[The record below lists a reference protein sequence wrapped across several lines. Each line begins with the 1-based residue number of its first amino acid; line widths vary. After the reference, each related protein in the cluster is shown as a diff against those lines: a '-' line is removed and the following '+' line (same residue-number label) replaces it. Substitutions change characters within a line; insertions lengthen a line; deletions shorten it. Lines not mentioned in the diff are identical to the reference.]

1 MKASS
6 VPLFLFAAFTA
17 CSAGTF
23 AQTKETVP
31 FIDLFT
37 IRVDTTGGEAYL
49 NMGPD
54 SLPGDSHL
62 NARCTALWDYHSYLF
77 ENYAKVF
84 DEDRQLLALLPDTV
98 AMRKQFHASLAADT
112 SFQRIYMRSI
122 DHVTVA
128 PLPLDSAM
136 RIASHFFYLHRVSGR
151 PSVHIC
157 TGVNKVKEMSGALDQ
172 PQYAAFCYMV
182 IRGMEDPYALLGQ
195 IIGPYRAEL
204 KENPSD
210 ERLSELEHAVYE
222 TLARS
227 PELRKAVLDTYDR
240 KAEYLNFK
248 LLK

>member
-1 MKASS
+1 MGSYARSG
-6 VPLFLFAAFTA
+6 P
-17 CSAGTF
+17 
-23 AQTKETVP
+23 TVP
-31 FIDLFT
+31 FTDLFT
-37 IRVDTTGGEAYL
+37 IRVDTAGGEAYL

-54 SLPGDSHL
+54 SMPGNPQL
-62 NARCTALWDYHSYLF
+62 NARCTELWYYHSYLF
-77 ENYAKVF
+77 ENYAKVY
-84 DEDRQLLALLPDTV
+84 DEDQQLLALLPDTM
-98 AMRKQFHASLAADT
+98 AMRTKFHALLNADT
-112 SFQRIYMRSI
+112 AFQHLYMRSI

-157 TGVNKVKEMSGALDQ
+157 TGVNKVKEMSKAPDQ

-195 IIGPYRAEL
+195 VIEPYRAEL

-210 ERLSELEHAVYE
+210 ERLSELEHAVYD

-227 PELRKAVLDTYDR
+227 PELRKAVLDTYAQ

-248 LLK
+248 LVQ